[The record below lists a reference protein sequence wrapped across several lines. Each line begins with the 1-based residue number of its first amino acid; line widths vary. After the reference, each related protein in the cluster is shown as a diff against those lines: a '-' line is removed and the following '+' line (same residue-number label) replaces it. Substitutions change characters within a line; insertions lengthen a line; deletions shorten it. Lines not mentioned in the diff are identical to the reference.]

1 MSAESL
7 SLVTGTLLSLIFSYV
22 PGVHNSYS
30 NLEPTMKRLIMLGLL
45 IVVSG
50 SIYGLSCLGWVQEGG
65 VAITCNQS
73 GLMALIRQT
82 LIAIIA
88 NQSVYAISPQNKNSN
103 DHVEFKPTEPNFSY
117 LLEESND
124 IIE

>member
-7 SLVTGTLLSLIFSYV
+7 SLVTGTLLSLIFSYL

-45 IVVSG
+45 LVVSG
-50 SIYGLSCLGWVQEGG
+50 SIYGLSCLGWVQEWG

-82 LIAIIA
+82 AIAIIA
-88 NQSVYAISPQNKNSN
+88 NQSIYAISPHNKKSN
-103 DHVEFKPTEPNFSY
+103 DPVKFKPTEPNYSW
-117 LLEESND
+117 LLEKSND
-124 IIE
+124 TKE

>member
-22 PGVHNSYS
+22 PGIHNSYS
-30 NLEPTMKRLIMLGLL
+30 ILEPTMKRLIMLGLL

-50 SIYGLSCLGWVQEGG
+50 SIYGLSCLGWVQEWG

-103 DHVEFKPTEPNFSY
+103 DHVESKPTEPNFSY
-117 LLEESND
+117 PVEEANN
-124 IIE
+124 IKE

>member
-7 SLVTGTLLSLIFSYV
+7 SLVAGTLLSLIFSYV
-22 PGVHNSYS
+22 PGIHNSYS
-30 NLEPTMKRLIMLGLL
+30 NLESTIKRLIMLGLL
-45 IVVSG
+45 LVVSG
-50 SIYGLSCLGWVQEGG
+50 SIYGLSCLGWAQEWGM
-65 VAITCNQS
+65 AITCNQS

-103 DHVEFKPTEPNFSY
+103 DHVESKPTEPNFSY
-117 LLEESND
+117 LVEEAND
-124 IIE
+124 IKE

>member
-45 IVVSG
+45 LVASG
-50 SIYGLSCLGWVQEGG
+50 CIYGLSCLGWVQEWG
-65 VAITCNQS
+65 VAIKCNQS

-88 NQSVYAISPQNKNSN
+88 NQSVYAISPHNKNSN
-103 DHVEFKPTEPNFSY
+103 DHVEFKPTEPNFSW

-124 IIE
+124 INE